1 MCEESRQGLALCS
14 LLLHPVGPPW
24 GSRSGPI
31 SEGVPPNQ
39 LSVDLMDVQ
48 PSTLPT
54 FPPSAPG
61 VNYTAANGPLQEP
74 RETLTQRD
82 SRKRRRE
89 KDREASRE
97 KDEADI
103 GPASTEDCCRE
114 GGVREKG
121 ERRKEGKRR
130 GDGADGGRK
139 SRRTVCSGE
148 GRDEKEKGEGLRRE
162 EGKEEE
168 DAVLGSGQGKSREVR
183 KEGHGGND
191 GEKRAG
197 ELRENYGEDKAFE
210 ATKGL
215 GGGEVL
221 STEEGERGGRK
232 EGGGDGLGDEQ
243 GVVVVEEGGG
253 EEGEKGGEEGER
265 EGGWEDDSDV
275 EDIIA
280 TFCSSPSNTD
290 SSS

>member
-1 MCEESRQGLALCS
+1 MEQVLTVFPQVCEESRQGLALCS

-31 SEGVPPNQ
+31 SEGIPPHQ
-39 LSVDLMDVQ
+39 LSVNLMDVQ

-54 FPPSAPG
+54 VPPSAPG
-61 VNYTAANGPLQEP
+61 VNYTAVNGPLQELG
-74 RETLTQRD
+74 ETLTQHD

-89 KDREASRE
+89 GESRCAE
-97 KDEADI
+97 EEADVV
-103 GPASTEDCCRE
+103 PASTEDLCRE
-114 GGVREKG
+114 RGAREEG
-121 ERRKEGKRR
+121 ERRKEGER
-130 GDGADGGRK
+130 ADGGRK

-148 GRDEKEKGEGLRRE
+148 GRDEKEKRE

-168 DAVLGSGQGKSREVR
+168 DAVLGSGQGKESRDVR
-183 KEGHGGND
+183 KEGRGGND

-197 ELRENYGEDKAFE
+197 ELRVSYEEDKAFE
-210 ATKGL
+210 APKEL

-221 STEEGERGGRK
+221 STAEGERGGRK
-232 EGGGDGLGDEQ
+232 EGGGDGLGDE
-243 GVVVVEEGGG
+243 GGTVAVEEGGG
-253 EEGEKGGEEGER
+253 EEGGEEGEK
-265 EGGWEDDSDV
+265 EEGWEDDSDV

-290 SSS
+290 SSN